1 MPRRNVTFSVGES
14 FHLFNRGNNSQKIFL
29 HPEDYENFLKLIDSF
44 LPSSAIQIHA
54 LTLLPNHY
62 HLSTRILATID
73 VSAAM
78 RKIQA
83 RYARMFNKKY
93 RRHSHVFG
101 GRFKSPV
108 VESIEYSD
116 YLSRY
121 IHRNPVEAGL
131 VKHPGEWPYSSFALF
146 VKNVKLVSNL
156 QRASQGSINGTKLLP
171 LIHTKETLGR
181 FSSPDAYREFVMSD
195 LEKNPWRFV
204 NGMWSPK

>member
-29 HPEDYENFLKLIDSF
+29 HPEDYEYFLKLIDAF

-62 HLSTRILATID
+62 HLSTRILAAID

-93 RRHSHVFG
+93 RHHSHVFG

-108 VESIEYSD
+108 VESIEYID

-121 IHRNPVEAGL
+121 IHRNPIEAGL
-131 VKHPGEWPYSSFALF
+131 VKHPADWPYSSFPLF
-146 VKNVKLVSNL
+146 VNDGRLVSNV
-156 QRASQGSINGTKLLP
+156 QSASQRSINEIKSLP
-171 LIHTKETLGR
+171 LIHTMETLAR
-181 FSSPDAYREFVMSD
+181 FSSPDAYRDFVMAD
-195 LEKNPWRFV
+195 LERSPWRLV
-204 NGMWSPK
+204 NGMWSPM